1 MVNAAWKA
9 FFGRFPGRSFE
20 PFLKTIKI
28 YPVETSP
35 VGSLI
40 SFRRPAMMPNPMPPW
55 RYVMKNKWVLAAVL
69 AATAVLMYLSMFW
82 TMSEYGPG

>member
-1 MVNAAWKA
+1 M
-9 FFGRFPGRSFE
+9 
-20 PFLKTIKI
+20 
-28 YPVETSP
+28 
-35 VGSLI
+35 I

-82 TMSEYGPG
+82 TMSEYVPG